1 MSEPLDD
8 LDDEEL
14 GKLVRNTAAFRA
26 AAACARF
33 ADEAQ
38 ELRENDTLA
47 FDRLIAETHQQ
58 QGTSVSV
65 RETTAPIIETF
76 LDVVQEYGQLAEEE
90 ADVVERGVE
99 EVGDS

>member
-1 MSEPLDD
+1 MSEPLDG

-47 FDRLIAETHQQ
+47 FDRLITETHQKH
-58 QGTSVSV
+58 GTSVSV
-65 RETTAPIIETF
+65 RDTPSSIVETF
-76 LDVVQEYGQLAEEE
+76 PEVVQEHGQLAE
-90 ADVVERGVE
+90 ADVVEKGAE
-99 EVGDS
+99 EVVDQ